1 MELDADVESLETSTP
16 WAAVA
21 FGNKHKMV
29 ISTWFFLFVIA
40 SYIAVSFRMRDC
52 DVSKGYSLLKISFV

>member
-29 ISTWFFLFVIA
+29 TSYLVLCPFVIV
-40 SYIAVSFRMRDC
+40 SYIAVSFGIRDR
-52 DVSKGYSLLKISFV
+52 DVSKRYSL